1 MKLRPRSFD
10 YYSVSSV
17 DEALNLLRTKEEPK
31 ILAGGQSLVALMKF
45 RLASPKT
52 LIDVNGIKELSYI
65 REDAG
70 AIAIGALTRHDELES
85 SKIIQDKVPILC
97 DAASVIADQQIR
109 NRGSIAGSLAHAD
122 PTADL
127 PPAMVAVNA
136 SIEAIGPKGSRS
148 IRCSDF
154 FQDYFTTTLS
164 PDEMIREIRV
174 PHPAPSSGTGYLKLS
189 RRHGDFAIVGAAAL
203 VTLDKNGNCTAA
215 NVVLGGVASTP
226 QHARETEKML
236 VGRRLDQKSIENA
249 SQKASIGLKPPS
261 DVHASSNYRLEMS
274 CVMAKRALNLALNRA
289 KGGK

>member
-1 MKLRPRSFD
+1 M
-10 YYSVSSV
+10 
-17 DEALNLLRTKEEPK
+17 
-31 ILAGGQSLVALMKF
+31 AGGQSLIALMKF
-45 RLASPKT
+45 RLASPKS
-52 LIDVNGIKELSYI
+52 LIDINGIKDLGYI

-70 AIAIGALTRHDELES
+70 AIAVGALTRHDQLENNQL
-85 SKIIQDKVPILC
+85 IRDKAPILC

-109 NRGSIAGSLAHAD
+109 NRGTIGGSLAHAD

-136 SIEAIGPKGSRS
+136 SIVAIGPKGSRS

-164 PDEMIREIRV
+164 PDEIIREVRV
-174 PHPAPSSGTGYLKLS
+174 PIPPPGSGSGYLKLS

-203 VTLDKNGNCTAA
+203 VSLDKNGNCTTA
-215 NVVLGGVASTP
+215 NVILGGVAATP
-226 QHARETEKML
+226 QHASETEKML
-236 VGRRLDQKSIENA
+236 VGRRLDDKSIEAA
-249 SQKASIGLKPPS
+249 SRKASVGLKPPS